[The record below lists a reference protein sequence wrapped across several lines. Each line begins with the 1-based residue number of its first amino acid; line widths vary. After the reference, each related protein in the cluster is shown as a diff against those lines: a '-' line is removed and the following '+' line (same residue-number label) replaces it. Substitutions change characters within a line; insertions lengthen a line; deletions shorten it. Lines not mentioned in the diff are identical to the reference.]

1 MKRALLA
8 SLAAFG
14 LIASPTI
21 ATATTKTEAKV
32 VKSEKKAARLA
43 AKKQKAGA
51 KAAAK
56 TK

>member
-14 LIASPTI
+14 ILATPTI
-21 ATATTKTEAKV
+21 ATAMTKADAKV
-32 VKSEKKAARLA
+32 AKSEKKAAKLA
-43 AKKQKAGA
+43 AKNKVAVKT
-51 KAAAK
+51 AAK